1 MAALSRHQV
10 LLATPIS
17 QAARQRL
24 STFFEVHT
32 FEPTKAT
39 SQECWE
45 ETLTNMAGAL
55 VDAHCKL
62 DGALLKR
69 LPRLQ
74 AVAST
79 ATDAHHHLDIDA
91 LTRANVRAT
100 HGPIDASLSLL
111 DAVWADVE
119 AAVHRGGLFCSSNGY
134 APAQWGR
141 SIRLGRPATACML
154 AFQGC
159 GVLHDALLA
168 RARRTGMQY
177 IDISMHPLTMPS
189 TGTRLSRMPDLLVRT
204 CDDCPPPGPA
214 TAYQILDVAHHAPRL
229 RNLTAMAW
237 SVSGRDM
244 VIAEDLVASLGF
256 GRNGWHPIHWL
267 NPEVAC
273 TSCC

>member
-17 QAARQRL
+17 LAAQQRL

-32 FEPTKAT
+32 FEPTETT
-39 SQECWE
+39 SEERWE

-55 VDAHCKL
+55 VDAHCHL
-62 DGALLKR
+62 DGTLLKR
-69 LPRLQ
+69 LPKLQ

-79 ATDAHHHLDIDA
+79 ATDAHHHLDVDA

-111 DAVWADVE
+111 DTVWADVE
-119 AAVHRGGLFCSSNGY
+119 AAVHRGGLFCSSNGH

-177 IDISMHPLTMPS
+177 IDISMHQLTMPS

-204 CDDCPPPGPA
+204 CDDCPPLGPA

-237 SVSGRDM
+237 SVSDRDM